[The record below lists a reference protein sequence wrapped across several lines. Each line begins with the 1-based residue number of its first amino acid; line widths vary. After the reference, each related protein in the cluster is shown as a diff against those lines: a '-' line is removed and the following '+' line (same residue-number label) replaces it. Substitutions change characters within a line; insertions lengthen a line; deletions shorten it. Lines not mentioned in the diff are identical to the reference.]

1 MKKSKTEIEQM
12 VTAFE
17 KNYEGIFSQGPG
29 EDLMKNLFTSLL
41 VKKTE
46 QLFNS
51 QWEDN
56 NIETIRDGYDIWRQ
70 RHESNVQPHEV
81 DGFGLVKSKPK
92 KSKQTRKKANRVSSK
107 DNETSRLAKSNN
119 SK

>member
-17 KNYEGIFSQGPG
+17 KNYMTIFQESP
-29 EDLMKNLFTSLL
+29 EEEMMKHLFTSLL

-51 QWEDN
+51 QWADN
-56 NIETIRDGYDIWRQ
+56 NIETIKDGYDAWRQ
-70 RHESNVQPHEV
+70 RQAGTTQQNSADVV
-81 DGFGLVKSKPK
+81 RKDAPK
-92 KSKQTRKKANRVSSK
+92 AQKKKRRTNSSRKKANP
-107 DNETSRLAKSNN
+107 
-119 SK
+119 